1 MTRTLQAN
9 ELRQGK
15 ILVRVP
21 NWVGDAVLC
30 LPALRALRGALP
42 ETEMV
47 LLARP
52 WVRDVL
58 PEKELGVRVIPY
70 SANGLF
76 GGQHGGVRGRLRM
89 ASQLRQEKFGAA
101 ILFQN
106 ALDAALISWLAG
118 IPVRAGYARQ
128 GRGALLTHPIPRPRK
143 NDGLGHEAHHY
154 LELLRRLGLIDPFPV
169 VERIALPTSEA
180 ARTSAR
186 TQLCERIEKEAGHPA
201 YRIADAGP
209 LVGIS
214 PGATFGTAK
223 RWPARRF
230 AELASALSKEA
241 GATCVYFGS
250 PMERDMAEE
259 VMALANV
266 PAISLAG
273 KTSLAQF
280 IELIQGCDLFV
291 TNDTGTMHVAAALS
305 VPILA
310 IFGPTNEQETA
321 PLGPSVKVVT
331 GEAYCR
337 PCKLRHCPIDHRC
350 MTSVTV
356 KRVLR
361 AALPMLSARIGPP
374 QGMASA
380 AASPPS
386 FERDRI
392 QRAVPERSEK
402 TVNDA

>member
-9 ELRQGK
+9 ELQQSK

-58 PEKELGVRVIPY
+58 PEKELNVRVIPY

-76 GGQHGGVRGRLRM
+76 GGEHGGMRGRLQM
-89 ASQLRQEKFGAA
+89 ASRLRQEKFGAA

-128 GRGALLTHPIPRPRK
+128 GRGALLTHPVARPRK
-143 NDGLGHEAHHY
+143 NDGLGHETHHY
-154 LELLRRLGLIDPFPV
+154 LELLRRLGLIDHYPLG
-169 VERIALPTSEA
+169 ERIVLAASEA
-180 ARTSAR
+180 TRASAR
-186 TQLCERIEKEAGHPA
+186 AQLCERIEKEVGQPA
-201 YRIADAGP
+201 HHIADARP

-223 RWPARRF
+223 RWPAPRF
-230 AELASALSKEA
+230 AELASLLSKET
-241 GATCVYFGS
+241 GATCVFFGS
-250 PMERDMAEE
+250 PVESDLAEE

-291 TNDTGTMHVAAALS
+291 TNDTGTMHVAAALG
-305 VPILA
+305 VPTLA

-321 PLGPSVKVVT
+321 PLGPSVMVVT

-356 KRVLR
+356 ERVFR
-361 AALPMLSARIGPP
+361 AALPMLAEGIRAP

-380 AASPPS
+380 AASPLV
-386 FERDRI
+386 FERGQTERCQT
-392 QRAVPERSEK
+392 QRAVPKSSE
-402 TVNDA
+402 